1 MANLNRAVLMFLVC
15 LIPCFASA
23 SKKKVVPV
31 APLPSAISDAKK
43 AFVTNAGGSPLA
55 FDEFYAQVKQWG
67 KYELV
72 GSPSE
77 SDIILELRYFVED
90 KGTHVWSSTNTYTG
104 QTQVYSKQ
112 VTDPQ
117 LTLNVYSA
125 KTKDLLWS
133 VTDHRQ
139 LARLE
144 KNREKETINS
154 ADRLVQGLRD
164 RITPQ
169 APSP

>member
-1 MANLNRAVLMFLVC
+1 MTNFNRAVLMLLIC
-15 LIPCFASA
+15 LAPGLAPA
-23 SKKKVVPV
+23 SKKKAVPV

-43 AFVTNAGGSPLA
+43 AFVTNGGGSPLA

-72 GSPSE
+72 GSPPE
-77 SDIILELRYFVED
+77 ADIILELHYFVED
-90 KGTHVWSSTNTYTG
+90 KGSHVWSSTNTYTG
-104 QTQVYSKQ
+104 QTQVYSRQ
-112 VTDPQ
+112 ATDPQ

-164 RITPQ
+164 RITPPPTQ
-169 APSP
+169 P

>member
-1 MANLNRAVLMFLVC
+1 MMSLNRVFLVFLVC
-15 LIPCFASA
+15 LVPCFASA
-23 SKKKVVPV
+23 SKKKIVPV
-31 APLPSAISDAKK
+31 APLPSAVTDAKK

-67 KYELV
+67 RYELV

-77 SDIILELRYFVED
+77 ADIILELRYFVED

-104 QTQVYSKQ
+104 QTQVYSRQ
-112 VTDPQ
+112 LTDPL

-139 LARLE
+139 LAR
-144 KNREKETINS
+144 
-154 ADRLVQGLRD
+154 
-164 RITPQ
+164 
-169 APSP
+169 